1 MTQDATHSRAEIQLT
16 RTGFFLDMISQISTA
31 LEEVVGLEDAEG
43 YFALVGS
50 AIGADL
56 GRQYRAELGHDDLST
71 DEIGQVLVDLK
82 KRIDGGFRIESVEDN
97 KITLVNT
104 RCPFGSHVVGRRSL
118 CMMTSNVFGIISAE
132 ASGRAS
138 VDIEEAF
145 ATGHDR
151 CRVVVYLNT
160 PSSPGQQYF
169 AAQDITHE

>member
-1 MTQDATHSRAEIQLT
+1 MNQNANHDRAEIQLD
-16 RTGFFLDMISQISTA
+16 RAGFFLDMIAQISTA
-31 LEEVVGLEDAEG
+31 LEDVVGLEDAEG

-56 GRQYRAELGHDDLST
+56 GRQYRAELEHDDLST
-71 DEIGQVLVDLK
+71 AEIGRVLVDLK
-82 KRIDGGFRIESVEDN
+82 KRIDGGFGIESVEDD

-104 RCPFGSHVVGRRSL
+104 RCPFGLHVVGRQSL
-118 CMMTSNVFGIISAE
+118 CMMTSNVFGTIA
-132 ASGRAS
+132 ADAAGRAS

-160 PSSPGQQYF
+160 PSSPGLQYF
-169 AAQDITHE
+169 AAQDIPHG